1 MSPRVELRR
10 DAYTR
15 YGTLGVWRLFYD
27 DPAETIFSCLSAE
40 NQDRGNQPGVS
51 CIPEGEYKL
60 VRSVF
65 HRGGYP
71 CFQIFSADG
80 SQIPGRTLVKVHR
93 GNVADDVQGCVVLGF
108 RPIAHKGQW
117 GVGPSGGSN
126 GGFTRWM
133 LAMDELEIQECPLKI
148 YFQKG

>member
-1 MSPRVELRR
+1 MSPWVELRR

-15 YGTLGVWRLFYD
+15 FGTLGNWKVFY
-27 DPAETIFSCLSAE
+27 PGNVSSVFSCLSAE
-40 NQDRGNQPGVS
+40 NPDRGNQPSVS

-71 CFQIFSADG
+71 CFEILLADG
-80 SQIPGRTLVKVHR
+80 SPIPGRTLVKVHR
-93 GNVADDVQGCVVLGF
+93 GNVADDVQGCVVLGSH
-108 RPIAHKGQW
+108 PIVLKGQW
-117 GVGPSGGSN
+117 GVGKSGGPSGA
-126 GGFTRWM
+126 FKRWM
-133 LAMDELEIQECPLKI
+133 RVMDELEIDECPLKI

>member
-1 MSPRVELRR
+1 MSLRVELRR

-15 YGTLGVWRLFYD
+15 FGTLGNWRVLSDERPY
-27 DPAETIFSCLSAE
+27 IFSCLTAE
-40 NQDRGNQPGVS
+40 NPDRGNQPRVS

-71 CFQIFSADG
+71 CFQILSADG
-80 SQIPGRTLVKVHR
+80 SGIPGRTLVKVHR
-93 GNVADDVQGCVVLGF
+93 GNVASDVQGCVVLGSH
-108 RPIAHKGQW
+108 PIMYKGQW
-117 GVGPSGGSN
+117 GVGPSGGSS

-133 LAMDELEIQECPLKI
+133 RVMSELEINECSLKI